1 MDIKSKRRDAAKT
14 TNTLDG
20 NPDNIQGM
28 IPGLP
33 NGVGTAA
40 SDNNVGWEV
49 RSQSWQRGADTD
61 YGAVQAE
68 NEEQAQRWGV
78 PYQDNFPNPNG
89 VPSNVGFC
97 GVASRNTDD
106 PLPNPHNWSSNP
118 GYMGTSTASMMTAS
132 APRSGGGATRYRTA
146 GGGST
151 PGGTAAVMKNPVVGR
166 SPVMRGGSISMPA
179 PGDTDPK
186 SEGGPLVMTQG
197 NNT

>member
-1 MDIKSKRRDAAKT
+1 MDIKKKRFLNDRNINASYP
-14 TNTLDG
+14 G
-20 NPDNIQGM
+20 NDQA
-28 IPGLP
+28 
-33 NGVGTAA
+33 VGTAA
-40 SDNNVGWEV
+40 SDSNREWYA
-49 RSQSWQRGADTD
+49 RASSWQYNVNVD
-61 YGAVQAE
+61 YKDVQAE

-78 PYQDNFPNPNG
+78 PWQDNFPNPNG
-89 VPSNVGFC
+89 VPNNVGFS
-97 GVASRNTDD
+97 GVNSRNTDD

-118 GYMGTSTASMMTAS
+118 GYMGTSTASMLTGG

-151 PGGTAAVMKNPVVGR
+151 PGGTAAKMPNPVIGR
-166 SPVMRGGSISMPA
+166 SPVMRAGSVAMPA